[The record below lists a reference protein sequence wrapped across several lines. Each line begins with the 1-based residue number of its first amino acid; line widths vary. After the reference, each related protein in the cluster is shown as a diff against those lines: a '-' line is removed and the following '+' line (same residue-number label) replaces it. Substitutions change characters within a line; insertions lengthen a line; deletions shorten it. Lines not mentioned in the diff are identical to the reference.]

1 MVFLLLGGNCLAN
14 ENVLRLDSTT
24 LNNLRGSSVSQPLPE
39 SSSKCEAEQEKVD
52 ITTLKEMIKSNKDVT
67 GVCTSLITDMS
78 SLFLNNTIFNQDIS
92 GWDTSSAQDI
102 SGWNTSNVT
111 DMYQMFCYSK
121 SFNQDLTSWDVSKV
135 VNHVG
140 FNSMSSLSTS
150 KMPKF

>member
-78 SLFLNNTIFNQDIS
+78 SLFLNNTTFN
-92 GWDTSSAQDI
+92 QDI